1 MVQKYWWF
9 MTVVGILMILNLLIS
24 NADSIFFKKRI
35 TWTDK
40 RSHVRV
46 RLYHVLVEVIMPCT
60 VNMVNENCNCLY
72 GATSLKYIFNQ
83 WFLTV
88 ASSST
93 KVRVR
98 GSKTFVWFTDKCLGQ
113 GATGKVYEARHRV
126 SLSSAGWIVSLLSWT
141 VAASHK

>member
-1 MVQKYWWF
+1 
-9 MTVVGILMILNLLIS
+9 
-24 NADSIFFKKRI
+24 
-35 TWTDK
+35 
-40 RSHVRV
+40 
-46 RLYHVLVEVIMPCT
+46 MPCT
-60 VNMVNENCNCLY
+60 VNMGNENLC

-98 GSKTFVWFTDKCLGQ
+98 GSKTFVWFMDKCLGQ

-126 SLSSAGWIVSLLSWT
+126 SLSSAGRTVSLLS
-141 VAASHK
+141 